1 MRYIYIC
8 VNILI
13 KGKSRILY
21 NYNIIMTCWEHAI
34 IMLIDSAKTVTE

>member
-13 KGKSRILY
+13 KGKIEYFTIIIL
-21 NYNIIMTCWEHAI
+21 MTCWEHAI
-34 IMLIDSAKTVTE
+34 IMLIDSAKNVTE

>member
-13 KGKSRILY
+13 KGKIEYFIIIILM
-21 NYNIIMTCWEHAI
+21 ICWEYVI
-34 IMLIDSAKTVTE
+34 IMLIDFVKIVIE